1 MADMGRT
8 ISVDLQLW
16 RRRHVLDMFSV
27 CVREESRPF
36 GDVVDLDGG
45 SGLGTQ
51 AGG

>member
-1 MADMGRT
+1 
-8 ISVDLQLW
+8 
-16 RRRHVLDMFSV
+16 MFSV